1 MLVVLIKKK
10 NLGTFGQIGVLSFNG
25 NKIITSG
32 GGGCI
37 ITNDEYL
44 AKKAKHLTTT
54 AKVPHKWNFN
64 HDMIGYNYRMPNLN
78 AALLFAQLENLK
90 RFVIDKRKLAYE
102 YELFFKK
109 INYNFFKEPKNSKSN
124 YWLNSILLK
133 NKKER
138 DEFLEITNSNGIM
151 TRPIWL
157 LMNTLPMYKD
167 KQNYSLHNSKWLR
180 DRVVNIPS
188 SVRI

>member
-1 MLVVLIKKK
+1 M
-10 NLGTFGQIGVLSFNG
+10 
-25 NKIITSG
+25 
-32 GGGCI
+32 
-37 ITNDEYL
+37 
-44 AKKAKHLTTT
+44 
-54 AKVPHKWNFN
+54 NFN

-78 AALLFAQLENLK
+78 AALLFAQLENL
-90 RFVIDKRKLAYE
+90 RFVIDKRRLAYE
-102 YELFFKK
+102 YELFFK

-167 KQNYSLHNSKWLR
+167 KQYYSLHNSKWLR